1 MPISLRLDD
10 ARNQLIFLAG
20 IDGKTGAN
28 GRFSTTNLNL
38 LLNRKYRALRSR
50 VAQLGPAPFV
60 LSSSAAA
67 IPALTSGEDYSELS
81 IPAGFAEVVGVDVL
95 TSRSPRWE
103 KLDPLEFG
111 QRRDGSR
118 ICTESPGFWAII
130 KAPVPSTTSITAGTI
145 AVWGAYDAY
154 GTPRPL
160 AGSYKIH
167 SVDVWNDIA
176 TDAHVFMLYEAWDE
190 WFLNAA
196 AMACCQR
203 DKNKSDLYEQAKEAW
218 GVADAL
224 IVQSARRL
232 QRSGASTPTPYSSVR
247 L

>member
-28 GRFSTTNLNL
+28 GRFTTSNLNA

-60 LSSSAAA
+60 LSSTAAT
-67 IPALTSGEDYSELS
+67 IPALTSGEDFSELS
-81 IPAGFAEVVGVDVL
+81 IPAAFAEVVGVDVL
-95 TSRSPRWE
+95 TSGSPQWQ
-103 KLDPLEFG
+103 KLDALEFG
-111 QRRDGSR
+111 QRRDSAQL
-118 ICTESPGFWAII
+118 CTEAPGFWAII

-145 AVWGAYDAY
+145 AVWGVTNAY
-154 GTPRPL
+154 GTPQAL
-160 AGSYKIH
+160 VGSYKIH
-167 SVDVWNDIA
+167 SVQVWADITTDV
-176 TDAHVFMLYEAWDE
+176 HVFMLYEAWDE
-190 WFLNAA
+190 WLLNAA
-196 AMACCQR
+196 AMTCCQR
-203 DKNKSDLYEQAKEAW
+203 DKNKRDLYDQAKEAW

-232 QRSGASTPTPYSSVR
+232 QRSGAATPTPYSTVR